1 MAGDAPESEGA
12 EMDGNWIWL
21 AVLVVLL
28 YLGERLV
35 VTHDP
40 GRVARTAA
48 LMAAWLVVTLP
59 ALAIVHFLTYLAT
72 SAMLFTLGREAAAIC
87 SIACVALFVAT
98 PIVTALLVRRGQ
110 HWLVAAH

>member
-1 MAGDAPESEGA
+1 
-12 EMDGNWIWL
+12 MDGNWIWL
-21 AVLVVLL
+21 AALIVLL

-48 LMAAWLVVTLP
+48 LLAAWLLITLP
-59 ALAIVHFLTYLAT
+59 ALLFVHLLTFLAT
-72 SAMLFTLGREAAAIC
+72 HALLFTVGREAAAVC
-87 SIACVALFVAT
+87 SVACLALLFAT
-98 PIVTALLVRRGQ
+98 PIATALVIRRGQ